1 MHTGQP
7 SFSRR
12 ASRPDLQVDYIHMA
26 LLLGYLLNLLIDE
39 ISILHIEERYK
50 RGVLKAVNKV
60 LWVQNDLFARQYLL
74 CAKGQGGFETLNLD
88 TKRDEKDEF
97 KVEIEC
103 VCPPRSQPPNDLP
116 PPAEWK

>member
-1 MHTGQP
+1 
-7 SFSRR
+7 
-12 ASRPDLQVDYIHMA
+12 MA

-39 ISILHIEERYK
+39 ISILPIEERYK

-74 CAKGQGGFETLNLD
+74 CAKSQGGFETLNLD
-88 TKRDEKDEF
+88 SKRDGKDEF

-103 VCPPRSQPPNDLP
+103 VCPPESEPPNTLP
-116 PPAEWK
+116 PTAEWK

>member
-1 MHTGQP
+1 
-7 SFSRR
+7 
-12 ASRPDLQVDYIHMA
+12 MA

-39 ISILHIEERYK
+39 ISVLPIEERYK

-74 CAKGQGGFETLNLD
+74 CAKGQGAFETLNLD
-88 TKRDEKDEF
+88 SKRDEKDEF

-103 VCPPRSQPPNDLP
+103 LCPRGSEPPDTLP
-116 PPAEWK
+116 PTAE